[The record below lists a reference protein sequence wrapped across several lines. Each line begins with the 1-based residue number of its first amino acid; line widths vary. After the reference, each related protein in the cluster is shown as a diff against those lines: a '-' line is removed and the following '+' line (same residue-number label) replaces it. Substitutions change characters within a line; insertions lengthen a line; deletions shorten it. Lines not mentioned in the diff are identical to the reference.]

1 MLAKAEER
9 RAPRK
14 ELLKVACGAPRL
26 RKKSTEEGTK
36 VGFVRSTEA
45 GGRNEHHQKK
55 KPAPSPLL
63 LLLFF
68 ESASIL
74 LKSSKR

>member
-14 ELLKVACGAPRL
+14 ELMKVACGAPRL

-45 GGRNEHHQKK
+45 GGRNE
-55 KPAPSPLL
+55 PPNPLL